1 MALELKSQRV
11 VPEMRNCRKKRED
24 PGALSEDMSKD
35 GRKEMTLKA
44 AAAGAS
50 APYPELWSWAWP
62 SGVAPIRVGHALG
75 GGGTFVRQ
83 FPMAE
88 GSPNKAEEPGRC
100 CLG

>member
-44 AAAGAS
+44 AATGAS
-50 APYPELWSWAWP
+50 APYPELWSWTW
-62 SGVAPIRVGHALG
+62 ALG
-75 GGGTFVRQ
+75 CGPHQSG
-83 FPMAE
+83 PC
-88 GSPNKAEEPGRC
+88 SGRWGD
-100 CLG
+100 LREAIPYG